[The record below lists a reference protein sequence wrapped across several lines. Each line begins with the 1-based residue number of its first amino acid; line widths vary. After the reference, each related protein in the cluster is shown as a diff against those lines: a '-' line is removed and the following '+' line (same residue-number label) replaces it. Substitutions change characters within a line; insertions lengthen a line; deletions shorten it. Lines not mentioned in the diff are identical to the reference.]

1 MDDHHIARIAVVD
14 QRENSRV
21 PHIAAIPVVLPVNR
35 DRLEQCRHTGRSK
48 HRFGA
53 DVLAREDAYL
63 PRLDI
68 GRAQIEVERALAS
81 QGGKIYLPLQHL
93 P

>member
-1 MDDHHIARIAVVD
+1 MLPIDH
-14 QRENSRV
+14 
-21 PHIAAIPVVLPVNR
+21 

-68 GRAQIEVERALAS
+68 GRAQIEVERALLS
-81 QGGKIYLPLQHL
+81 YGGEIDLTLQHL
-93 P
+93 PQWT